1 VGELQH
7 WSKTLFNPAPGGGAG
22 IVGIVWLAP
31 IFGIYFAMKL
41 ASAGQGPVSVGKS
54 IGFTVLGL
62 VVLVGGVAL
71 MFKAGFGPSALEAA
85 GVIVIAAAVAVPL
98 AGWPSLT
105 KALLV
110 YGYLARIPVA
120 IIMFFAIRGN
130 WGTHY
135 DGLPPNF
142 PEMGFW
148 LKYFQIGLLP
158 QLVFWVAFTV
168 IVGSLFG
175 TVAIAIAG
183 RGKVAAH
190 ASP

>member
-1 VGELQH
+1 
-7 WSKTLFNPAPGGGAG
+7 
-22 IVGIVWLAP
+22 
-31 IFGIYFAMKL
+31 MKL

-54 IGFTVLGL
+54 IGFAVLGL
-62 VVLVGGVAL
+62 VVLVGGGVL
-71 MFKAGFGPSALEAA
+71 SFMAGFKSAGLEAA
-85 GVIVIAAAVAVPL
+85 GVIVIAAAAAVPL

-105 KALLV
+105 KALLA

-135 DGLPPNF
+135 DGPPPGF

-148 LKYFQIGLLP
+148 PKYFHTGLLP

-168 IVGSLFG
+168 IFGSLFG
-175 TVAIAIAG
+175 TVATAIAG
-183 RGKVAAH
+183 RGKVAAQ